1 MMDSKN
7 EKMLEWVDDCALL
20 SALLS
25 ALISYQMERR
35 PPLDAMPKSM
45 KS

>member
-1 MMDSKN
+1 MKKVRMDCMSVFYAPFYLRW
-7 EKMLEWVDDCALL
+7 ML
-20 SALLS
+20 
-25 ALISYQMERR
+25 RR